1 MPQSEDVLS
10 ASCLQ
15 WAPTHLLQT
24 VELASPFPFK
34 MLSES

>member
-24 VELASPFPFK
+24 VELASSVTLF
-34 MLSES
+34 LSKC